1 MTYIKT
7 DTFIDIA
14 SQCNFDAKA
23 IIAHIQAHINPSY
36 NTNTTVINNRISNYR
51 RKGLLPLDSGNF
63 VSLGEVLKGS
73 STLKLGRI
81 N

>member
-14 SQCNFDAKA
+14 NQCNFDAKA
-23 IIAHIQAHINPSY
+23 IIAHIQEHINPSY

-63 VSLGEVLKGS
+63 VSLGEVLKGT
-73 STLKLGRI
+73 STLK
-81 N
+81 